1 MSSEQITLRAE
12 TGRSTGSRA
21 SRRLR
26 REGHVPAV
34 VYGKG
39 ADPLSIAVDH
49 RELRAA
55 LTTEAGLNALIS
67 LEVGKDKILTLPR
80 VVETHPFR
88 REIRHVDFVTVS
100 LTDTVHTEIPVH
112 FVGESVGIEAGG
124 VLSTARNVVQIEALV
139 TNIPSF
145 VELDISSLEIG
156 DALRISDL
164 PEIDGVVYLEEP
176 EYTVVSITVPA
187 AEVEPEEVED
197 EDAEGEEAEGD
208 EGEEAGGDG
217 AAEESSEDGTG
228 GGDTRE

>member
-12 TGRSTGSRA
+12 SGRPTGSRA

-26 REGHVPAV
+26 KEGHVPAI
-34 VYGKG
+34 VYGKDR
-39 ADPLSIAVDH
+39 DPLSIAVDH

-80 VVETHPFR
+80 VVESHPFR
-88 REIRHVDFVTVS
+88 REIRHVDFVTV
-100 LTDTVHTEIPVH
+100 LITDTIHTEIPVH

-124 VLSTARNVVQIEALV
+124 VLSTARNMVQIEALV

-145 VELDISSLEIG
+145 VELDISTLEIG
-156 DALRISDL
+156 DALRIEDL
-164 PEIDGVVYLEEP
+164 PKIEGVTYLEDP

-187 AEVEPEEVED
+187 ALEAETDEEGEG
-197 EDAEGEEAEGD
+197 EAAEGEEGEAA
-208 EGEEAGGDG
+208 EGEEGAEGPADDAGGDDAG
-217 AAEESSEDGTG
+217 E
-228 GGDTRE
+228 

>member
-12 TGRSTGSRA
+12 TGRDTGSRA

-187 AEVEPEEVED
+187 AEEPEEVED
-197 EDAEGEEAEGD
+197 EEAEGEEAEGD
-208 EGEEAGGDG
+208 EGEEADG
-217 AAEESSEDGTG
+217 EGAGEETSEDGSG
-228 GGDTRE
+228 GGDASE

>member
-1 MSSEQITLRAE
+1 MSSEQITLRAD
-12 TGRSTGSRA
+12 TGRPTGSRA

-26 REGHVPAV
+26 KEGHVPAI
-34 VYGKG
+34 VYGKDR
-39 ADPLSIAVDH
+39 DPLSIAVDH

-88 REIRHVDFVTVS
+88 REIRHVDFVTVL

-112 FVGESVGIEAGG
+112 FVGDAVGIEAGG

-145 VELDISSLEIG
+145 VELDISALEIG
-156 DALRISDL
+156 DALRIGDL
-164 PEIDGVVYLEEP
+164 PEIEGVTFLEDP

-187 AEVEPEEVED
+187 ALEAETDEEE
-197 EDAEGEEAEGD
+197 EGEEGEEAEGEEAEGAKGG
-208 EGEEAGGDG
+208 EGAEGAADDAGGD
-217 AAEESSEDGTG
+217 DTG
-228 GGDTRE
+228 E

>member
-39 ADPLSIAVDH
+39 ADPLSIAVNH

-112 FVGESVGIEAGG
+112 FVGDAVGIEAGG
-124 VLSTARNVVQIEALV
+124 VLSTARNAVQIEALV

-187 AEVEPEEVED
+187 AEEPEEVED
-197 EDAEGEEAEGD
+197 EEAEGEEGEEGEEGAEG
-208 EGEEAGGDG
+208 GEEAG
-217 AAEESSEDGTG
+217 EESSEDETG
-228 GGDTRE
+228 SGDTSE

>member
-1 MSSEQITLRAE
+1 MSTEQITLRAE
-12 TGRSTGSRA
+12 TGRSIGSRA

-26 REGHVPAV
+26 RTGHVPAI

-39 ADPLSIAVDH
+39 TDPVSIAVDH

-67 LEVGKDKILTLPR
+67 LEVGGDTLLTLPR

-88 REIRHVDFVTVS
+88 QEIRHVDFVTVA
-100 LTDTVHTEIPVH
+100 LTDTVTTEVPVH
-112 FVGESVGIEAGG
+112 FVGEAAGIQAGG

-145 VELDISSLEIG
+145 VELDITELEIG
-156 DALRISDL
+156 DALRIADL
-164 PEIDGVVYLEEP
+164 PAIEGVTYIEEP

-187 AEVEPEEVED
+187 ALESETDAAEEGEEV
-197 EDAEGEEAEGD
+197 EGEEAAEAA
-208 EGEEAGGDG
+208 ETAEEAEGTEGADNGGDDAG
-217 AAEESSEDGTG
+217 E
-228 GGDTRE
+228 